1 MCHAGKQTDDGRMM
15 SAMEVLCEDGVAF
28 IAAMDSQPAW
38 NNRDSPHAVFKK
50 NVRVFASECIGD
62 FTSTCSH
69 VVFFLA
75 LCLFCFPGAPSN
87 LEG

>member
-38 NNRDSPHAVFKK
+38 NNRDSPHAELKK
-50 NVRVFASECIGD
+50 NVRVLASDRIGD
-62 FTSTCSH
+62 FSFHMFTCC
-69 VVFFLA
+69 FLFGF
-75 LCLFCFPGAPSN
+75 CWFCFSWRS
-87 LEG
+87 L